1 MPQST
6 IAIVGGGGV
15 GFMMLSYAV
24 PS

>member
-15 GFMMLSYAV
+15 GFMMPSYAV